1 MSSPR
6 EFIAA
11 LARNIFRRGEVASAP
26 LVFLSIPFVALL
38 QYPAHLLNNAGYL
51 SAGILANEIVAVL
64 GVPLIIIV
72 ALHLNTRRLIPFGKI
87 SAGHVVA
94 FLVFMI
100 GAVVMI
106 DYLTALSELVFPL
119 PEEIREQL
127 DKVMYTPDA
136 RTFILK
142 IFVLCL
148 IPAVCEEIYFRGFF
162 QTSIRARWGVGWA
175 IVITS
180 IVFAAMHGNVY
191 YFHLYFLLGLI
202 FGWAYEVSGTLWASI
217 ACHILNNCWT
227 FINHVRGFEIPLE
240 GVPLHMNVVIA
251 CSSAAVVAFGFLVI
265 TKKLGR
271 PHSSKPF

>member
-1 MSSPR
+1 MISAR

-11 LARNIFRRGEVASAP
+11 LARDIVRRGGVASAP

-51 SAGILANEIVAVL
+51 NAGILTNEIVAVL
-64 GVPLIIIV
+64 GVPLIVIV
-72 ALHLNTRRLIPFGKI
+72 ALHLDPKRLIPFGKI
-87 SAGHVVA
+87 SAGHLIA

-119 PEEIREQL
+119 PGEIKEQL
-127 DKVMYTPDA
+127 DRVMYAPDA
-136 RTFILK
+136 KTFVLK

-148 IPAVCEEIYFRGFF
+148 VPAVCEEIYFRGFF
-162 QTSIRARWGVGWA
+162 QTSLRARWGVGWA

-180 IVFAAMHGNVY
+180 VVFAAMHGNVY

-202 FGWAYEVSGTLWASI
+202 FGWAYEMSGTLWASI
-217 ACHILNNCWT
+217 ACHVFNNCWT

-240 GVPLHMNVVIA
+240 GVSLHMNVIIA
-251 CSSAAVVAFGFLVI
+251 CASVAVAAFGFLVI
-265 TKKLGR
+265 TKKFGR
-271 PHSSKPF
+271 LHSSEPL

>member
-1 MSSPR
+1 MNGAR
-6 EFIAA
+6 EFITA

-51 SAGILANEIVAVL
+51 DAGILVNEIVAVL
-64 GVPLIIIV
+64 GVPLIIIA
-72 ALHLNTRRLIPFGKI
+72 ALHFNPKKLIPFGKI
-87 SAGHVVA
+87 SAGHLIA

-119 PEEIREQL
+119 PAEIREQL
-127 DKVMYTPDA
+127 DKVMHAPDV

-148 IPAVCEEIYFRGFF
+148 VPAICEEIYFRGFF
-162 QTSIRARWGVGWA
+162 QTSLKARWGVGWA

-180 IVFAAMHGNVY
+180 VVFAAMHGNIY

-202 FGWAYEVSGTLWASI
+202 FGWAYEMSGTLWASI
-217 ACHILNNCWT
+217 ACHVLNNSWT
-227 FINHVRGFEIPLE
+227 FVNHVRGFEIPIE
-240 GVPLHMNVVIA
+240 GVSLHTNVAIA
-251 CSSAAVVAFGFLVI
+251 CASAAVAAFGFFVI

-271 PHSSKPF
+271 PHSSKPL